1 MVHKHPTPTEHFFP
15 MRPLLPVILHFVTE
29 KHGLNLVTTT
39 LGIELKRVVVYIHS
53 LCLFLDDN

>member
-1 MVHKHPTPTEHFFP
+1 MS
-15 MRPLLPVILHFVTE
+15 PLLPVILHFVTE